1 MKFFAI
7 SDLHISTTTD
17 KPMDVFG
24 AKWENY
30 LEKIIDD
37 WKKKVGEDDVV
48 FICGDLSWAM
58 SLENAVA
65 DLSLIAP
72 LKGKKVVIRGNHDY
86 WWNSL
91 KKVRESLPDFIVLQN
106 DAVRIGNVVVCG
118 SRGWT
123 VEGTADYTEQDK
135 KLYLRETERFK
146 LALSSAAKIK
156 KEGDKLVALIHYPPF
171 NVKREP
177 SLFTELFEK
186 NGVNAVIYGHL
197 HGNDCRSDLLV
208 KRNGIDY
215 YLTSCD
221 QLDNKLAEID
231 L

>member
-72 LKGKKVVIRGNHDY
+72 LKGKKVIIRGNHDY

-91 KKVRESLPDFIVLQN
+91 TRVRESLPDFIVLQN

-135 KLYLRETERFK
+135 KLYLREIERFK

-177 SLFTELFEK
+177 SLFTDLFEK

-197 HGNDCRSDLLV
+197 HGNDCRSDLKV
-208 KRNGIDY
+208 RKNGIDY

>member
-1 MKFFAI
+1 M
-7 SDLHISTTTD
+7 
-17 KPMDVFG
+17 
-24 AKWENY
+24 
-30 LEKIIDD
+30 
-37 WKKKVGEDDVV
+37 
-48 FICGDLSWAM
+48 
-58 SLENAVA
+58 
-65 DLSLIAP
+65 
-72 LKGKKVVIRGNHDY
+72 
-86 WWNSL
+86 
-91 KKVRESLPDFIVLQN
+91 
-106 DAVRIGNVVVCG
+106 
-118 SRGWT
+118 
-123 VEGTADYTEQDK
+123 
-135 KLYLRETERFK
+135 RETERFK

-197 HGNDCRSDLLV
+197 HGNYCRSDLLV